1 MSILLSFARF
11 LLSFVLRRE
20 STLSQLIRFG
30 IVGICAAI
38 INMLVVVWLVQKFNV
53 QPLLANIFAFLI
65 AFNIS
70 YNGHYY
76 WSFANA
82 KRKYRFFVSR
92 FLVVAIISFV
102 LNEGL
107 FYIFLHL
114 FSWYYVWA
122 LLLTLLIVPIFSFVC
137 SKFWAFK
144 T

>member
-1 MSILLSFARF
+1 LNKLKWSFPR
-11 LLSFVLRRE
+11 RRE
-20 STLSQLIRFG
+20 SVFPQIIRFG
-30 IVGICAAI
+30 IVGGFAAI
-38 INMLVVVWLVQKFNV
+38 INMLVVVWLVRNFNM

-70 YNGHYY
+70 YTGHHY

-82 KRKYRFFVSR
+82 KRKYCSSVSR
-92 FLVVAIISFV
+92 FLVVAIMSFI

-107 FYIFLHL
+107 FYIFLRL

-122 LLLTLLIVPIFSFVC
+122 LLLTLLIVPIFSFIC